1 MSLFKDVTFISP
13 VIRVEERDLNLEFLQ
28 KNLGMK
34 LVSEENA
41 LAFLSGHASKEIRF
55 TIEESPT
62 YRTRAVE
69 GTKKLNCLVIKAQA
83 SEIAQLLARGAEAR
97 HLFKGKEGY
106 AFETVS
112 PQGDAILIHSE
123 EAIEDLEQV
132 TSVEVDLDPEFKGL
146 SDFHVEEVVLNVPD
160 SSASQAFYQDVFEGN
175 LPFKLTFETAEGPDL
190 TIEPQITWDIEFF
203 EFQVPEEYDLV
214 ALYDYLVDKGLSPYI
229 DKKARV
235 VVVSDPSN
243 IEIWFTK

>member
-1 MSLFKDVTFISP
+1 MSLFTDITFRSP

-41 LAFLSGHASKEIRF
+41 LAFLSGYASKEIRF
-55 TIEESPT
+55 IIEESPT

-69 GTKKLNCLVIKAQA
+69 GTKKLNCLVIKAKA
-83 SEIAQLLARGAEAR
+83 TEIAQLLARGAEAR
-97 HLFKGKEGY
+97 YIFKGKEGY

-112 PQGDAILIHSE
+112 PQGDAILIHAE
-123 EAIEDLEQV
+123 NAIEDLEQV
-132 TSVEVDLDPEFKGL
+132 TSFEVDLNPEFKGL

-160 SSASQAFYQDVFEGN
+160 ISTSQAFYQEAFEGK
-175 LPFKLTFETAEGPDL
+175 LPLHLTFETAEGSDL

-203 EFQVPEEYDLV
+203 DFRVPEEYDLV
-214 ALYDYLVDKGLSPYI
+214 ALYEYLDAKDLAPYI
-229 DKKARV
+229 DKKARI

-243 IEIWFTK
+243 IEIWFSK

>member
-1 MSLFKDVTFISP
+1 MSLFTDITFRSP
-13 VIRVEERDLNLEFLQ
+13 VIRVEERDRNLEFLQ

-55 TIEESPT
+55 IIEESPT

-83 SEIAQLLARGAEAR
+83 AEIAQLLVHGAETR
-97 HLFKGKEGY
+97 YIFKGKEGY

-112 PQGDAILIHSE
+112 PQGDAILIHAE
-123 EAIEDLEQV
+123 KAIEDLEQV
-132 TSVEVDLDPEFKGL
+132 TSVEADIDSAFKGL

-160 SSASQAFYQDVFEGN
+160 PGVSQAFYQEAFEGQLPLN
-175 LPFKLTFETAEGPDL
+175 LSFETAEGPDL
-190 TIEPQITWDIEFF
+190 TIEPQMTWDIEFF
-203 EFQVPEEYDLV
+203 DFQVPEDYDLL
-214 ALYDYLVDKGLSPYI
+214 ALYDYLDAKDLAPYI

-243 IEIWFTK
+243 IEIWFSK